1 MKVLDLSAG
10 AGEMRQILATGLVW
24 LREFEYLTI
33 NPPEEGEEV
42 SERPDRV
49 RVWWRSTPGAS
60 RPRLEAEVKS
70 VDLFH
75 DATPVG
81 GRGNKRGM
89 CYVRLELNLPNGSLE
104 GA

>member
-1 MKVLDLSAG
+1 MRVLDLSAG

-42 SERPDRV
+42 SEQPDRV
-49 RVWWRSTPGAS
+49 RVWWRGKPCR
-60 RPRLEAEVKS
+60 RPRLEAEVRS
-70 VDLFH
+70 VGLFH
-75 DATPVG
+75 DETPVG